1 MAVER
6 HAEHAP
12 HLPHL
17 PTPDIGKAL
26 AWIKEHP
33 KLSAFVTTA
42 VGVPAAILYM
52 HFERNSH
59 QPQRPIQNADSKPVL
74 TVPMPPDGII
84 PGIVPTETATP
95 APSATPLLDKLD
107 ALIEAT
113 KTPEPIKIETYTPP
127 TVTATLFPEITPSPT
142 TSPTTAPATTT
153 PTAPSKLEVP
163 AEVPCNILPQQFC
176 SQAEVIDWANSKGQK
191 FKIIG
196 FKNIPTGTPLF
207 PPVNAGEITKAK
219 LPERGNFKGFQAT
232 ISDPNEPNVW
242 YIVSGDITFPDM
254 NNATKKEGEAFGSVG
269 NTGITNAGGYK
280 LLVYVLRRV
289 GQETT
294 SDESIIR
301 RLFPDAFGRP
311 AQQAA
316 ASPGSTGTTIHT
328 SVYLDNNAGK

>member
-1 MAVER
+1 MGVPFWQKPVFWAIFLLTLTAILIPLSLYVFKD
-6 HAEHAP
+6 AIIAI
-12 HLPHL
+12 LPVNL
-17 PTPDIGKAL
+17 IGKIQS
-26 AWIKEHP
+26 IKP
-33 KLSAFVTTA
+33 GSCL
-42 VGVPAAILYM
+42 ILEQKY
-52 HFERNSH
+52 
-59 QPQRPIQNADSKPVL
+59 
-74 TVPMPPDGII
+74 
-84 PGIVPTETATP
+84 
-95 APSATPLLDKLD
+95 
-107 ALIEAT
+107 
-113 KTPEPIKIETYTPP
+113 
-127 TVTATLFPEITPSPT
+127 
-142 TSPTTAPATTT
+142 
-153 PTAPSKLEVP
+153 
-163 AEVPCNILPQQFC
+163 C

-294 SDESIIR
+294 SDNDQLEGIFAKTK
-301 RLFPDAFGRP
+301 L
-311 AQQAA
+311 
-316 ASPGSTGTTIHT
+316 
-328 SVYLDNNAGK
+328 